1 MDSQPLMFSETQ
13 YDLVQICIDAWRL
26 GSFWSILYMQS
37 RMFDGDNAKSMEEE
51 LSTIPKPVSY
61 THLDVYK
68 RQLPGPEL
76 TRSGPI
82 SPSLSAFEPTQ
93 RLRIL
98 LSHVKMEY
106 PLIKTGVLPPH
117 PTAQAGSA

>member
-51 LSTIPKPVSY
+51 LSAIPKQYGAILQPY
-61 THLDVYK
+61 Y
-68 RQLPGPEL
+68 GPAVGTL
-76 TRSGPI
+76 I
-82 SPSLSAFEPTQ
+82 
-93 RLRIL
+93 RIF
-98 LSHVKMEY
+98 K
-106 PLIKTGVLPPH
+106 G
-117 PTAQAGSA
+117 